1 LEDRFVNR
9 LTTTLAAFLCCLP
22 AATASTSPRPDP
34 APPQKDLISKYD
46 KEVAPDAP
54 EPPPKPEKQQL
65 VITAQTE
72 ILLDGQACKLKEIP
86 GTAEVVAVELAADK
100 KTVLKLHFRSK

>member
-1 LEDRFVNR
+1 MNR
-9 LTTTLAAFLCCLP
+9 LTMTLASFLCCLSV
-22 AATASTSPRPDP
+22 ATASTSPRPDP
-34 APPQKDLISKYD
+34 GPPHKDLISKYD

-86 GTAEVVAVELAADK
+86 GTAEVVTIELAADK